1 MQWREGGDSLNKY
14 RIFETDE
21 YLEKSSKLP
30 PGNAESTQKKLQSY
44 VYPQLRKNPF
54 HGTAKI

>member
-1 MQWREGGDSLNKY
+1 MHWQEGGDSLNKY

-54 HGTAKI
+54 